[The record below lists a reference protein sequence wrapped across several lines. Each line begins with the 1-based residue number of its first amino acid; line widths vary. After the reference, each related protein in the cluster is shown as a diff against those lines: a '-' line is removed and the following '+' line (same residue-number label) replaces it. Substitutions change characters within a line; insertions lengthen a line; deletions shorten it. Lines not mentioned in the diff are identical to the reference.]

1 MEETP
6 RLLTTSQAAREL
18 GVTPGRVRQ
27 LVADGT
33 IRVTKVGSYNLI
45 DARDLDAL
53 RTRKTTPGPAKGVRQ
68 GRGRVE

>member
-1 MEETP
+1 MDETP

-33 IRVTKVGSYNLI
+33 IRVTKVGSFNLI

-53 RTRKTTPGPAKGVRQ
+53 RTRKTAPGPAKGVRPRN
-68 GRGRVE
+68 GRGA